1 MGLQHKIE
9 NIARIHQDKVL
20 HFCGGLLLALFAIL
34 WSWLIILPF
43 IVGASK
49 ELLDKYVRK
58 TGFDIKDMLVTWL
71 GAIPVI
77 VVLVLK
83 YLLIC

>member
-1 MGLQHKIE
+1 MIQKKIE
-9 NIARIHQDKVL
+9 NTISKDKL
-20 HFCGGLLLALFAIL
+20 MHFCGGLLLALFAIL
-34 WSWLIILPF
+34 WGWLLLLPF
-43 IVGASK
+43 VAGVVK
-49 ELLDKYVRK
+49 EILDKYVRK
-58 TGFDIKDMLVTWL
+58 TGFDTKDMLATWL